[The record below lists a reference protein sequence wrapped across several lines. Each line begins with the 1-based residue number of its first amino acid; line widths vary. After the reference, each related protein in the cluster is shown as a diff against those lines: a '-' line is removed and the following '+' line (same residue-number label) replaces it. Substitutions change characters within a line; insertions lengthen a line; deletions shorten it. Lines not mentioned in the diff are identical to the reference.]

1 MTPFDDPK
9 VEAAFDAMAPE
20 TQAGALALRALIFDT
35 ANDLPMAHPLTEA
48 LRWGQPAYLAPKGS
62 TIRLGGHKAASFALF
77 VHCQSRLMGD
87 FTSAFPGED
96 RLEGNRAILFDAPDQ
111 IDPTRHGWLI
121 ARALTYHIP
130 AKA

>member
-9 VEAAFDAMAPE
+9 VAAAFDAMPKDARAGSLTLREMIFE
-20 TQAGALALRALIFDT
+20 TAAT
-35 ANDLPMAHPLTEA
+35 LPHTQPLQEA

-62 TIRLGGHKAASFALF
+62 TIRLGGHKAAPFALF

-96 RLEGNRAILFDAPDQ
+96 RIDGNRAVLFDEPAQ

-121 ARALTYHIP
+121 ARALTYHL
-130 AKA
+130 

>member
-9 VEAAFDAMAPE
+9 VANAFKALPE
-20 TQAGALALRALIFDT
+20 DTRAGAMALRALVFET
-35 ANDLPMAHPLTEA
+35 AASLPAAQPLQEA

-62 TIRLGGHKAASFALF
+62 TIRLGSHKSASFALF

-87 FTSAFPGED
+87 FTTAFPGDD
-96 RLEGNRAILFDAPDQ
+96 RIDGNRAVLFDDPAQ

-121 ARALTYHIP
+121 ARALTYHL
-130 AKA
+130 

>member
-9 VEAAFDAMAPE
+9 VAAAYDALPKE
-20 TQAGALALRALIFDT
+20 TRAGALVLRELIFDT
-35 ANDLPMAHPLTEA
+35 AASLPHAQPLQEA

-62 TIRLGGHKAASFALF
+62 TIRIGTHKSASFALF

-96 RLEGNRAILFDAPDQ
+96 RLDGNRAILFDNPDQ

-121 ARALTYHIP
+121 ARALTYHL
-130 AKA
+130 

>member
-9 VEAAFDAMAPE
+9 VAAAFDALPE
-20 TQAGALALRALIFDT
+20 DTRAGALALRTLIFET
-35 ANDLPMAHPLTEA
+35 AASLSGAQPLQEA

-62 TIRLGGHKAASFALF
+62 TIRLGRHKSASFALF

-96 RLEGNRAILFDAPDQ
+96 RIDGNRAILFDDPDQ

-121 ARALTYHIP
+121 ARALTYHL
-130 AKA
+130 

>member
-1 MTPFDDPK
+1 MTPFDDPA
-9 VEAAFDAMAPE
+9 VEAAFEAFPKN
-20 TQAGALALRALIFDT
+20 TRTGVLALRELVLST
-35 ANDLPMAHPLTEA
+35 AETLPKATPLQEA

-96 RLEGNRAILFDAPDQ
+96 RIDGNRAVLFDHPDQ

-121 ARALTYHIP
+121 ARALTYHL
-130 AKA
+130 

>member
-1 MTPFDDPK
+1 MTAFEDKK
-9 VEAAFDAMAPE
+9 VAAAYEALPE
-20 TQAGALALRALIFDT
+20 ETRNGALALRELIFET
-35 ANDLPMAHPLTEA
+35 AASLSHVQPLEEA

-62 TIRLGGHKAASFALF
+62 TIRLGGHKAACFALF

-96 RLEGNRAILFDAPDQ
+96 RIDGNRAILFDRPDQ

-121 ARALTYHIP
+121 ARALTYHL
-130 AKA
+130 

>member
-9 VEAAFDAMAPE
+9 VAAAFDALPKPARP
-20 TQAGALALRALIFDT
+20 GAMLLRELIFDT
-35 ANDLPMAHPLTEA
+35 AGSLPRAQPLSEE

-62 TIRLGGHKAASFALF
+62 TIRLGGHKSATFALF

-96 RLEGNRAILFDAPDQ
+96 RIDGTRAILFDDPAQ
-111 IDPTRHGWLI
+111 IDATRHGWLI
-121 ARALTYHIP
+121 ARALTYHL
-130 AKA
+130 

>member
-9 VEAAFDAMAPE
+9 VANAFEALRED
-20 TQAGALALRALIFDT
+20 TRAGAMALRALVFET
-35 ANDLPMAHPLTEA
+35 AASLPTAQPLQEA

-62 TIRLGGHKAASFALF
+62 TIRLGSHKSASFALF

-87 FTSAFPGED
+87 FTTAFPGDD
-96 RLEGNRAILFDAPDQ
+96 RIDGSRAVLFDDPAQ

-121 ARALTYHIP
+121 ARALTYHL
-130 AKA
+130 